1 MNTNSNALKVTKH
14 LQAKLEEIFKT
25 LKYAVRYE
33 KGTFKSGHC
42 IIEDRNIIVI
52 NKFYP
57 LESKV
62 NALVEILRVINPDL
76 SALQPAQAKLVRRLN
91 QTELKF

>member
-1 MNTNSNALKVTKH
+1 MSVNLNALKVTKH
-14 LQAKLEEIFKT
+14 LQTKLEEIFKS

-42 IIEDRNIIVI
+42 VIEERNIIVI

-76 SALQPAQAKLVRRLN
+76 STLQPAQARLVRQLN

>member
-1 MNTNSNALKVTKH
+1 MKVTKH
-14 LQAKLEEIFKT
+14 LQTKLEDVFKA
-25 LKYAVRYE
+25 LNYSVRYE
-33 KGTFKSGHC
+33 RGSFKSGHC
-42 IIEDRNIIVI
+42 LIEERNVIVI

-62 NALVEILRVINPDL
+62 NALVEILRTINPDL
-76 SALQPAQAKLVRRLN
+76 SALDPAQAKLVRKLN